1 MDKEAMDKACLE
13 DPYLFLEKIDGEW
26 YACYYRRR
34 DRKNPPYKVEKIDT
48 ETQESDDE
56 LPR

>member
-1 MDKEAMDKACLE
+1 MDKACLE

-34 DRKNPPYKVEKIDT
+34 DRRNPPYKVEKIDIK
-48 ETQESDDE
+48 TQESDDE